1 MKKRTPFYIL
11 ASIFILFL
19 SQKNIGQTISKT
31 EHFKVIK
38 ATYSTSKETN
48 SIVLSILI
56 DNPKIKL
63 DSIYFRN
70 NVTKLNR
77 TKNNSFEGKHIL
89 NRKKDLILDSN
100 LKKEYGNQP
109 PDLSEKIPFN
119 LNLNE
124 AIVSYNIKGKR
135 FYKKIIGLNEIKN

>member
-70 NVTKLNR
+70 FVTKLIPS
-77 TKNNSFEGKHIL
+77 KNNSFEGKHL
-89 NRKKDLILDSN
+89 
-100 LKKEYGNQP
+100 LKKKKESICSLKSRRN
-109 PDLSEKIPFN
+109 LSVIRYY
-119 LNLNE
+119 
-124 AIVSYNIKGKR
+124 IC
-135 FYKKIIGLNEIKN
+135 